1 MKDYRDLCRSRQRE
15 GGENMTKEQYKKMLE
30 DKIRTFIEE
39 LDPYISDDKTRIKNA
54 RGAKRKNIYIT
65 KTIAMDTV

>member
-1 MKDYRDLCRSRQRE
+1 
-15 GGENMTKEQYKKMLE
+15 MTKEQYKKMLE